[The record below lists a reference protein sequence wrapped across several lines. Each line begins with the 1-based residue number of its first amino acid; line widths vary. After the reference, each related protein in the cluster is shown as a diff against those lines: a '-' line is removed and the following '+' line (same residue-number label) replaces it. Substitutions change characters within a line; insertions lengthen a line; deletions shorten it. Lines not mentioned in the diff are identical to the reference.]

1 MDLTVATLKKTKTD
15 IEGFISAKLKEERAA
30 KAKKGKP
37 ANKATIKMDT
47 DRAMFARGIDDY
59 NDMDDF
65 MWFLLSNLP
74 PNTLGHSVRLNTD
87 IFIPFI
93 FNLITII
100 NK

>member
-1 MDLTVATLKKTKTD
+1 MLQDFAYSLITQLCMDLNVVTLRKVKSD
-15 IEGFISAKLKEERAA
+15 IEGYISAKLKEEKAA

-65 MWFLLSNLP
+65 M
-74 PNTLGHSVRLNTD
+74 
-87 IFIPFI
+87 
-93 FNLITII
+93 
-100 NK
+100 